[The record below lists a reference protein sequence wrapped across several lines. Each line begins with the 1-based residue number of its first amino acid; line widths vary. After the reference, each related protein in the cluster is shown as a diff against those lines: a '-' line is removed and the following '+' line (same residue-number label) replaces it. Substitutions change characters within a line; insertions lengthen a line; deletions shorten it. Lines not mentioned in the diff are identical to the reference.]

1 MGLSQAH
8 QHLHFW
14 GGRLHD
20 LGVFSFQRLRSD
32 LSAFWSRKRV
42 PYNPQYK
49 KSTLMKNWILNFIN
63 DERGAE
69 SVELGITGAVVAG
82 GAVAGFSLV
91 KGKVIEKQ
99 EELVDKLDESTAG

>member
-1 MGLSQAH
+1 
-8 QHLHFW
+8 
-14 GGRLHD
+14 
-20 LGVFSFQRLRSD
+20 
-32 LSAFWSRKRV
+32 
-42 PYNPQYK
+42 
-49 KSTLMKNWILNFIN
+49 MKNWILNFIN

-99 EELVDKLDESTAG
+99 EELVDKLDESTAEAVAQTPRRGFAVRSRALVICSLGGL